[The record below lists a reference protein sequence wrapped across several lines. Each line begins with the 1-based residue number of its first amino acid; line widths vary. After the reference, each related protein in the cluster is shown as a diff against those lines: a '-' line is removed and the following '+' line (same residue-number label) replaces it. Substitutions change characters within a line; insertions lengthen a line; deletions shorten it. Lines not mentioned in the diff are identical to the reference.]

1 MAYCVSCGAYLPD
14 GQTKCLACG
23 YDEAAK
29 AREEAKKSGSAAAA
43 QAGNED
49 MREILE
55 RHRKLQQEKSRQWA
69 EQEKARR
76 QQQQENRKWAE
87 QEFARRQ
94 AQREAEAERYVN
106 RPNTQTRST
115 PGSDT
120 AAGSGNKALA
130 ALSYLSVLFA
140 LPYLFAPQDEFAMY
154 HAKQGL
160 RTFILGILADA
171 LGSITGIG
179 WILSLARLYLM
190 FKGIS
195 NAVNGRRE
203 PLPWIGTL
211 GENK

>member
-14 GQTKCLACG
+14 GQSRCLACG
-23 YDEAAK
+23 YDE
-29 AREEAKKSGSAAAA
+29 EAKKRAEKKTGGSAAAA
-43 QAGNED
+43 QSSDED
-49 MREILE
+49 LREILE

-94 AQREAEAERYVN
+94 AQREAEAEQYVN
-106 RPNTQTRST
+106 RPYTQTRST
-115 PGSDT
+115 LGSDT

-179 WILSLARLYLM
+179 WILGLARLYLM